1 MGIGSVIVVS
11 IIVAIIAYLVHVYL
25 MRTKKIG
32 LLEFSEIQW
41 NEARPL
47 VNSVMHKAGEK
58 WKEAQPILA
67 AAVYKMGNTVHKT
80 WQDAKPLLKVAIH
93 KADDTVR
100 TLGKEAKPVLTKVMQ
115 KGSLQMEEAYKV
127 MSRRIQDAVNAVQD
141 GKNQSVLY
149 QELQIAKL
157 AANRTHQEFFAEMDS
172 DSSGGLSQD
181 ELAAVLREQGD
192 YEDQPALTKLF
203 KVMDKN
209 RNGKISF
216 DEADEANAQDE
227 TEIKARRIEDE
238 KNAETLAKVCRIEAS
253 LLVFGAQITHEMLFA
268 EMDKDSSGFLSQN
281 ELSDVLRENGD
292 FVDKRSSK
300 NLFKSMDTNRDGKL
314 SLTEAEDYEKKS
326 QP

>member
-1 MGIGSVIVVS
+1 
-11 IIVAIIAYLVHVYL
+11 
-25 MRTKKIG
+25 
-32 LLEFSEIQW
+32 
-41 NEARPL
+41 
-47 VNSVMHKAGEK
+47 
-58 WKEAQPILA
+58 
-67 AAVYKMGNTVHKT
+67 
-80 WQDAKPLLKVAIH
+80 
-93 KADDTVR
+93 
-100 TLGKEAKPVLTKVMQ
+100 
-115 KGSLQMEEAYKV
+115 
-127 MSRRIQDAVNAVQD
+127 
-141 GKNQSVLY
+141 
-149 QELQIAKL
+149 
-157 AANRTHQEFFAEMDS
+157 MDS